1 LIKLFDVTLG
11 RDYSLGMQTVSYK
24 IVQTVEGHMIVTC
37 PTDIYAWAEAIGR
50 SVYHVPNLRLR
61 PELQLQPRIHG
72 FCGPMYDGEV
82 GGVPVIRYEDQ
93 ATNDIL
99 SV

>member
-1 LIKLFDVTLG
+1 
-11 RDYSLGMQTVSYK
+11 MQATYK
-24 IVQTVEGHMIVTC
+24 IVQRVNGQFICTE
-37 PTDIYAWAEAIGR
+37 PRDIYAWASAIDRKTSYIPDR
-50 SVYHVPNLRLR
+50 SARYLR
-61 PELQLQPRIHG
+61 PELRNQPRIEG

-82 GGVPVIRYEDQ
+82 NGVPVIRYEDQ